1 MLILYAAIIWLY
13 MEGSKLYK
21 DSNKLKKKKRNM
33 DEEQKKNSKADLIKV
48 YLHLSSYLFSS
59 SVP

>member
-1 MLILYAAIIWLY
+1 
-13 MEGSKLYK
+13 
-21 DSNKLKKKKRNM
+21 M
-33 DEEQKKNSKADLIKV
+33 DEEKKTAKADLIKV